1 MSFTLQIGQ
10 EAPDFLLPA
19 TDGVNYSLDSFVT
32 YPYLVVFFTCNHC
45 PVAQAYE
52 DRIIALANDYKEKG
66 IELVAINV
74 NNMEED
80 KLPAMKERAEAKGYK
95 AERIARA
102 EGDAQR
108 FDLIA
113 TEYRAAPEVT
123 RKRLYIEAMQQV
135 IGDTP
140 KVIDFTNGKNLLQ
153 IPVPGA
159 SASAPSATQAA
170 AAGISATEADK
181 GGQ

>member
-1 MSFTLQIGQ
+1 MT
-10 EAPDFLLPA
+10 
-19 TDGVNYSLDSFVT
+19 
-32 YPYLVVFFTCNHC
+32 
-45 PVAQAYE
+45 
-52 DRIIALANDYKEKG
+52 RYKEAM
-66 IELVAINV
+66 LTPVQQAITLLGDTLLAV
-74 NNMEED
+74 WRGTLRGWQFRPQD
-80 KLPAMKERAEAKGYK
+80 FARILADAKVYK